1 MILPYRHFGC
11 PIWFTA
17 FKTTHSYAGGVVGKN
32 KQFYSDCNL
41 VGDLLLQ
48 RLIIVLIDG
57 ISESRINPSNQD
69 SCGFS
74 VRGNEGLDLVK
85 SLKND
90 FIDLI
95 NPLFYN

>member
-1 MILPYRHFGC
+1 M
-11 PIWFTA
+11 
-17 FKTTHSYAGGVVGKN
+17 
-32 KQFYSDCNL
+32 
-41 VGDLLLQ
+41 
-48 RLIIVLIDG
+48 DG
-57 ISESRINPSNQD
+57 ISESRINRSNQD

-74 VRGNEGLDLVK
+74 VRGNEGPGIVK

>member
-1 MILPYRHFGC
+1 MEKISSFIQIATLC
-11 PIWFTA
+11 
-17 FKTTHSYAGGVVGKN
+17 GG
-32 KQFYSDCNL
+32 
-41 VGDLLLQ
+41 LLLQ

-57 ISESRINPSNQD
+57 ISESRINRSNPD
-69 SCGFS
+69 SRGFS
-74 VRGNEGLDLVK
+74 VRGNEGPGLVK

>member
-1 MILPYRHFGC
+1 MEKVSSFIQIATLC
-11 PIWFTA
+11 
-17 FKTTHSYAGGVVGKN
+17 
-32 KQFYSDCNL
+32 
-41 VGDLLLQ
+41 GDLLLQ

-57 ISESRINPSNQD
+57 ISESRINRSNLD
-69 SCGFS
+69 SRGFS
-74 VRGNEGLDLVK
+74 VRGNEGPGLVK